1 MPTERSL
8 AYWQRVK
15 WVEGLV
21 LLAATPILLFPERF
35 ILLTFLFLILLAG
48 LWIAPFLFVRSPL
61 IPPTPLNAALLVFC
75 LAVFVAILVTAD
87 PDLTLPKATGIILG
101 LGVWRFLV
109 LAVRQRSQVW
119 WAIAGYLFF
128 GLGFIT
134 FGLLNAD
141 WAAKAASRVPVLGM
155 LLSQSGAAT
164 SFAPGSSGIHLNQ
177 VAGTIT
183 LVLPLLAALLIE
195 SISSGQSQRR
205 VIRWAIGLAT
215 IFCGV
220 ALLLTQSRSGWV
232 GVLGGLLVLLVLW
245 GLTMKPSKNRRLV
258 RIGAGLF
265 IALFLLLLIGL
276 GPQRIQRLWLAP
288 PQETAVGSLST
299 LNFRQ
304 DLWPWAVQAISD
316 FPFTGIGLG
325 AFREAAR
332 RLYPLPLSPDI
343 DFAHAHNVFLQ
354 VALDVGLPGLIAYV
368 AILLV
373 CVAVAWQL
381 AKSEQSLR
389 AISAGLLASL
399 AAFHVYG
406 LADTLAL
413 GSKSAVLLWAIFGLL
428 AAMIRL
434 R

>member
-21 LLAATPILLFPERF
+21 LLAAAPFLLFPDRF
-35 ILLTFLFLILLAG
+35 VLLSAAFLTLLGA
-48 LWIAPFLFVRSPL
+48 LWIAPLLIIRSPL
-61 IPPTPLNAALLVFC
+61 IPPTPYNGALFIFC
-75 LAVFVAILVTAD
+75 LAVCIAILVTAD
-87 PDLTLPKATGIILG
+87 PDLALPKATGLILG
-101 LGVWRFLV
+101 LGVWRYLV
-109 LAVRQRSQVW
+109 LAVRQRSQVG
-119 WAIAGYLFF
+119 WAVSGYVFL
-128 GLGFIT
+128 GLGIVT

-155 LLSQSGAAT
+155 LLSQSGTAT
-164 SFAPGSSGIHLNQ
+164 SFVPGGSGVHLNQ

-183 LVLPLLAALLIE
+183 LILPLLAALLIKFV
-195 SISSGQSQRR
+195 STGQSHRK
-205 VIRWAIGLAT
+205 VMRWAIGLAT

-220 ALLLTQSRSGWV
+220 ALLLTQSRSGWA

-245 GLTMKPSKNRRLV
+245 GVTMKPSKERRLLQ
-258 RIGAGLF
+258 IGGALF
-265 IALFLLLLIGL
+265 VAVFLLLLVGL
-276 GPQRIQRLWLAP
+276 GPQRIQKLWLAP

-316 FPFTGIGLG
+316 FPFTGVGLG
-325 AFREAAR
+325 AFREVAR
-332 RLYPLPLSPDI
+332 RLYPLPISPEI

-354 VALDVGLPGLIAYV
+354 VTLDLGIPGLIAYL
-368 AILLV
+368 AILLIS
-373 CVAVAWQL
+373 VAVGWQL
-381 AKSEQSLR
+381 VKSEQSLR

-399 AAFHVYG
+399 AAFHIYG

>member
-1 MPTERSL
+1 
-8 AYWQRVK
+8 
-15 WVEGLV
+15 
-21 LLAATPILLFPERF
+21 
-35 ILLTFLFLILLAG
+35 
-48 LWIAPFLFVRSPL
+48 
-61 IPPTPLNAALLVFC
+61 
-75 LAVFVAILVTAD
+75 
-87 PDLTLPKATGIILG
+87 
-101 LGVWRFLV
+101 
-109 LAVRQRSQVW
+109 
-119 WAIAGYLFF
+119 
-128 GLGFIT
+128 
-134 FGLLNAD
+134 
-141 WAAKAASRVPVLGM
+141 
-155 LLSQSGAAT
+155 
-164 SFAPGSSGIHLNQ
+164 
-177 VAGTIT
+177 
-183 LVLPLLAALLIE
+183 
-195 SISSGQSQRR
+195 
-205 VIRWAIGLAT
+205 
-215 IFCGV
+215 
-220 ALLLTQSRSGWV
+220 
-232 GVLGGLLVLLVLW
+232 
-245 GLTMKPSKNRRLV
+245 MKPSKNRRLV

-381 AKSEQSLR
+381 AKSEQALR
-389 AISAGLLASL
+389 AISLGLLASL